1 MPKEFT
7 VRLTEKISRT
17 PTIESFR
24 FAAGEKIDFLP
35 GQFLQLCFDSADKTN
50 SQLNKYL
57 SFSSSPT
64 HDYIEVTKR
73 LSDSAFSGK
82 LKGLQPGDEVLI
94 RAPLGNI
101 TCTGDQPRIGF
112 LIGGIGIT
120 PVISII
126 EYIVIRNLATD
137 ILLVYSNRT
146 AEEIAFRAE
155 LDQWKKERD
164 NFTLIYT
171 LTDCE
176 PQDPVCRQGR
186 IDKEL
191 LTDIIK
197 NYPDRTMFL
206 FGPPGMVGAMQGLCD
221 EVGCEKEKIKTENFT
236 GY

>member
-7 VRLTEKISRT
+7 VHLTEKISRT

-24 FAAGEKIDFLP
+24 FSAREKIDFLP
-35 GQFLQLCFDSADKTN
+35 GQFLQLCFDPADKTN
-50 SQLNKYL
+50 SRLNKYL

-73 LSDSAFSGK
+73 LSDSAFSEK

-94 RAPLGNI
+94 RGPLGNI
-101 TCTGDQPRIGF
+101 TFTGDQPRIGF

-126 EYIVIRNLATD
+126 EYIVIRNLTTD

-176 PQDPVCRQGR
+176 PQDPVCRRGK

-197 NYPDRTMFL
+197 DYPDRTMFL
-206 FGPPGMVGAMQGLCD
+206 FGPPDMVGAMRGLCD
-221 EVGCEKEKIKTENFT
+221 DVGCEKEKIKTENFT